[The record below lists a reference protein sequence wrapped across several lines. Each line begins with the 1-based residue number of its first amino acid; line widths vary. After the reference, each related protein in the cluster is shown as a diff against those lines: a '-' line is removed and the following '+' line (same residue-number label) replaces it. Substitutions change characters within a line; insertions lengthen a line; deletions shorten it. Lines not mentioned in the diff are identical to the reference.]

1 MVKSLDLIQSSFLN
15 SFCYFILRYHRNIEI
30 FFQKENSFCN
40 QKKGGGGY
48 LKYTNQ
54 SFINHFCVSTFT
66 NIILIYDFLVLDK
79 ILYRKYSFTNFIFL
93 IFMYLAVSGL
103 VMVHKL
109 NFSAVCGILVPQ
121 PGIELAFPALEDGF
135 LATELPGSPVLILNC
150 CQGFYLEARVK
161 NYSCISG
168 TMVVQWLKLHAFTSG
183 DTGSI
188 LSGRTKIL
196 HTVWCYQKKRKK
208 NIYIYKLTL
217 SLESWMWKTN
227 F

>member
-1 MVKSLDLIQSSFLN
+1 
-15 SFCYFILRYHRNIEI
+15 
-30 FFQKENSFCN
+30 
-40 QKKGGGGY
+40 
-48 LKYTNQ
+48 
-54 SFINHFCVSTFT
+54 
-66 NIILIYDFLVLDK
+66 
-79 ILYRKYSFTNFIFL
+79 
-93 IFMYLAVSGL
+93 MYLAASCL

-135 LATELPGSPVLILNC
+135 LATELAGSPLLILNR
-150 CQGFYLEARVK
+150 CQGFYLEAHVK
-161 NYSCISG
+161 NYSCNSG

-188 LSGRTKIL
+188 LGGRTKIL

-208 NIYIYKLTL
+208 KIYIYIYKLTL
-217 SLESWMWKTN
+217 SLESWMWKTH